1 MGIKTGEAIKAART
15 GAKLTQTQL
24 AAQLSNVTASD
35 ISKAERG
42 EKELT
47 KTALR
52 EIAKITGVTQ
62 TSLLNAESGN
72 GKKTETA
79 VKTGGAKKTETT
91 GKTESAKKTEPTGK
105 TESAKKEEASKKTE
119 AELKLTATEKDLIAL
134 YRKANSDTKKSVMSL
149 LKGEKTESQELIE
162 NLIGGALSMLGGKRE
177 L

>member
-15 GAKLTQTQL
+15 GAKMTQTQL
-24 AAQLSNVTASD
+24 AAQLTNVTASD

-47 KTALR
+47 KVALK

-62 TSLLNAESGN
+62 TSLLNAESGDA
-72 GKKTETA
+72 KKTETA
-79 VKTGGAKKTETT
+79 AKTETAKKTETA
-91 GKTESAKKTEPTGK
+91 GKTAGAAKTETAKKTET
-105 TESAKKEEASKKTE
+105 
-119 AELKLTATEKDLIAL
+119 ELKLTAAEKELITL
-134 YRKANSDTKKSVMSL
+134 YRKANSETKKSVISL

>member
-15 GAKLTQTQL
+15 GAKMTQTQL
-24 AAQLSNVTASD
+24 AAQLTNVTASD

-47 KTALR
+47 KVALK

-62 TSLLNAESGN
+62 TSLLNAESADE
-72 GKKTETA
+72 KKTETA
-79 VKTGGAKKTETT
+79 AKTGSAKKTETT
-91 GKTESAKKTEPTGK
+91 GKTDTAKKTET
-105 TESAKKEEASKKTE
+105 
-119 AELKLTATEKDLIAL
+119 ELKLTAAEKELITL
-134 YRKANSDTKKSVMSL
+134 YRKANSETKKSAISL

>member
-79 VKTGGAKKTETT
+79 VKTGGAKKTE
-91 GKTESAKKTEPTGK
+91 PTGK